1 LKEAAEA
8 MLIEDDILRLWCQF
22 GQNVRV
28 PVWTQPVDATH
39 YDLSNQRSV
48 ADEAKTSDP
57 LHGEPEGADVGALA
71 EG

>member
-1 LKEAAEA
+1 
-8 MLIEDDILRLWCQF
+8 
-22 GQNVRV
+22 
-28 PVWTQPVDATH
+28 VDATH
-39 YDLSNQRSV
+39 YDLSGQRSV

>member
-1 LKEAAEA
+1 MPLSGGST
-8 MLIEDDILRLWCQF
+8 DSSGLWI
-22 GQNVRV
+22 
-28 PVWTQPVDATH
+28 QPVDATH
-39 YDLSNQRSV
+39 LAACCGARSV